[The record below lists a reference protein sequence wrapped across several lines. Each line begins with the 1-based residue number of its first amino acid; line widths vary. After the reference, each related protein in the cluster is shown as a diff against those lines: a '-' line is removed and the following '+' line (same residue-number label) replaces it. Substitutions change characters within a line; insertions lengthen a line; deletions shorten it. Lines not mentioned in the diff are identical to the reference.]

1 MFPVLVKYFVMT
13 VLSLKLIKFTLLGC
27 ISMLDR
33 VEEYQRTA
41 EMDRLYNQWR
51 MNRKI
56 SELDEEDDDA

>member
-1 MFPVLVKYFVMT
+1 MFPVLVKYFVIT
-13 VLSLKLIKFTLLGC
+13 ALSLKLIKFTLLGC

-56 SELDEEDDDA
+56 SELDEEDDDV

>member
-1 MFPVLVKYFVMT
+1 MFPVLVKYFVIT
-13 VLSLKLIKFTLLGC
+13 ALSLKLIKFTLLGC

>member
-1 MFPVLVKYFVMT
+1 
-13 VLSLKLIKFTLLGC
+13 
-27 ISMLDR
+27 MLDR